1 MKKIIKSM
9 AAVALCAAMTLTFA
23 GSPALTVAADGDPAG
38 TVRQD
43 LEDKKEE
50 ISEKLDEALADETSV
65 DKDETVYVITDASGA
80 VSKTIVSDTLKNKDG
95 KAVLNDRSELSDV
108 ENVKDD
114 NTFVRENENIT
125 WNADGDEIVYR
136 GLSDRKLPV
145 DVAITY
151 MLDGNEIAPADLA
164 GKSGHVT
171 IKLDYTNNEKRTATI
186 NGKETEIFVPFA
198 AVSVITLDGDKFSNV
213 TVSSGR
219 VSSDGNRTVAVGI
232 AFPGLNDSLG
242 VSLGKQ
248 DGTVTVEA
256 DAVDFELLTTVTLVT
271 NEIFKDIEPDSVFDA
286 DSLEKKLEDIRE
298 KASALTDGA
307 SQLADAL
314 SQASEGSAAVNEGAK
329 AVNEGAKALNEG
341 VTGAVAGAKQLDEG
355 LKTFNGSL
363 KEYDAG
369 MTQLSAGMAELTKNN
384 DALVAGAKAV
394 LDSSLASATAQLNE
408 AGITVPALTAENYA
422 AVLDK
427 TVEGLSAQAGMVPKD
442 SEAGMKLAAAVT
454 AVKTAKAQLDS
465 LNAFYMGIVGYTQGV
480 SKAAESTAKLEG
492 YSGQLLEGAVAL
504 GAGAERLSAGM
515 ETIGAGAVQLSDGA
529 DRLAAGTEALDN
541 AIKQIRDGAVTL
553 SDSLEEEDLDSLID
567 GLFDAETEAGTLL
580 SRFDA
585 VIDAARDYDNFSGKT
600 DDMTSAVRF
609 IYRSAEIR

>member
-1 MKKIIKSM
+1 MKKIIRSM

-219 VSSDGNRTVAVGI
+219 VSSDGNRTLAIGL
-232 AFPGLNDSLG
+232 AFPGLKDSLG
-242 VSLGKQ
+242 ASLGKQ

-286 DSLEKKLEDIRE
+286 DSLEKKLEDIRA

-314 SQASEGSAAVNEGAK
+314 SQAAEGSAAVNEGAK

-341 VTGAVAGAKQLDEG
+341 VTNAADGAKQLDEG

-369 MTQLSAGMAELTKNN
+369 ITQLSAGMAELTKNN

-442 SEAGMKLAAAVT
+442 SEAGMKLAAALT

-492 YSGQLLEGAVAL
+492 YSGQLLEGATAL
-504 GAGAERLSAGM
+504 GTGAGQLSAGM

-553 SDSLEEEDLDSLID
+553 SDSLEEADLDSLID